1 MFTKQLNSKF
11 KKQKQLDQ
19 RVHEKIILE
28 YPIAKL
34 ETKKMKIAIGKR
46 VQTKNIKILAID

>member
-34 ETKKMKIAIGKR
+34 ETKKNENSNWKKS
-46 VQTKNIKILAID
+46 TNKKYKNISN